1 MFKYPKLANPISFIL
16 GFFSNDLG
24 IDLGTANT
32 LVYIKGKGI
41 AVREPSAI
49 ARHKKTKEILAIGA
63 SAKKMLGRAPT
74 SIEVGKPLS

>member
-49 ARHKKTKEILAIGA
+49 ARHKKP
-63 SAKKMLGRAPT
+63 KKYWQLEPQL
-74 SIEVGKPLS
+74 KKC